1 MITPGEQMIPK
12 PIPGEFWAI
21 RGYRGL
27 CEDMKGDG
35 VLIFTGEFAAKTT
48 IERKTG
54 RAWKNLK
61 EDGLECV
68 PVEIYERTQLGGVK
82 WLRRQNSN

>member
-1 MITPGEQMIPK
+1 MNDKPNLIPK

-27 CEDMKGDG
+27 CEDMQADG
-35 VLIFTGEFAAKTT
+35 VMVFTSPFSAKTT
-48 IERKTG
+48 IERQTG

-61 EDGLECV
+61 KDGLECV
-68 PVEIYERTQLGGVK
+68 PVEVYERKQSGGVK
-82 WLRRQNSN
+82 WLRKQNSN